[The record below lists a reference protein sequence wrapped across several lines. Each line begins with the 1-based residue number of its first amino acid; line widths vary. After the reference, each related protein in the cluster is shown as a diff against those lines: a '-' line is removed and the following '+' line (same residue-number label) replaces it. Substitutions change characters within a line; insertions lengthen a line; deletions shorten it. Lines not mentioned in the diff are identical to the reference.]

1 MYFYR
6 RAQMLTQLTINNFAI
21 VRELEIDFRNGMT
34 AITGETGAGKSIAID
49 ALGLCLG
56 NRGEANMVRPGA
68 LRADLCAR
76 FSLVDAEMAANWL
89 IEHQLDNQNECLLR
103 RTISPDGRSRG
114 FINGVSVPLSQLR
127 ELGTLLIQIH
137 GQHAHQ
143 LLLDNT
149 HQKSLLDAYSN
160 QQELLAQMKKAWKTW
175 HDSCQQLAVFQKEM
189 QERESRQQLLEYHL
203 KELSEFLP
211 VQGEFEEIDQEYKQ
225 LANHGQFLSIGQT
238 TTHILS
244 ENDDANV
251 ISLLNMAKNELTDL
265 VALNPKFSELLDML
279 EEASIQ
285 VSEVSDE
292 IKHYCD
298 QYELDPNRLFELEQ
312 RISKQISLARKHHVS
327 PEALPELF
335 QQLLTEQEQ
344 IANQNEDCETLNEQV
359 AIDHQKALACAE
371 RLHHVRLHY
380 AQELSTLITNSMHQL
395 SMPHGLFTIDVKF
408 IPEQLQID
416 GACKIEFNV
425 TTNPGQPHQALAK
438 VASGGELS
446 RIALAIQVI
455 TAKKMDTPAL
465 IFDEVD
471 VGISGPTAAIVG
483 KLLREL
489 GESTQVMC
497 VTHLPQ
503 VAGCG
508 HHHFYVSKE
517 TNGVETE
524 THMQL
529 LDKKS
534 RLQELA
540 RLLAG
545 SEVTKNTLANAKE
558 LLAA

>member
-1 MYFYR
+1 
-6 RAQMLTQLTINNFAI
+6 MLTQLTINNFAI
-21 VRELEIDFRNGMT
+21 VRDLEIDFRSGMT
-34 AITGETGAGKSIAID
+34 TITGETGAGKSIAID

-56 NRGEANMVRPGA
+56 SRGDANMVRPGA
-68 LRADLCAR
+68 QRADLCAR
-76 FSLVDAEMAANWL
+76 FSLVDADMAAKWL
-89 IEHQLDNQNECLLR
+89 IEHELDNQSECLLR
-103 RTISPDGRSRG
+103 RTITLDGRSRG
-114 FINGVSVPLSQLR
+114 FINGTAVPLSQLR
-127 ELGTLLIQIH
+127 ELGALLIQIH

-143 LLLDNT
+143 LLLDNN
-149 HQKSLLDAYSN
+149 HQKSLLDAYAN
-160 QQELLAQMKKAWKTW
+160 QQERLLQMKHAWQKW
-175 HDSCQQLAVFQKEM
+175 HDSCQQLAMFQKQM
-189 QERESRQQLLEYHL
+189 QERESRQQLLDYHL
-203 KELSEFLP
+203 KELAEFSP
-211 VQGEFEEIDQEYKQ
+211 VQGEFESIEQEYKQ
-225 LANHGQFLSIGQT
+225 LANYGQFLTLGQNAMQ
-238 TTHILS
+238 IMS
-244 ENDDANV
+244 ESDDAN
-251 ISLLNMAKNELTDL
+251 ILSLLNSAKHELAELASLDT
-265 VALNPKFSELLDML
+265 KFSSLLDML

-285 VSEVSDE
+285 VSEASDE
-292 IKHYCD
+292 LRHYCD
-298 QYELDPNRLFELEQ
+298 QYELDPNRLYELEQ
-312 RISKQISLARKHHVS
+312 RISKQISLARKHHIM
-327 PEALPELF
+327 PEALPELY
-335 QQLLTEQEQ
+335 QQLLDEQEK
-344 IANQNEDCETLNEQV
+344 IANQNEDCEMLSEQV
-359 AIDHQKALACAE
+359 HQDHQHAMACAQE
-371 RLHHVRLHY
+371 LHQIRLEY
-380 AQELSTLITNSMHQL
+380 AQELSQLITNSMHQL
-395 SMPHGLFTIDVKF
+395 SMPHGRFTIDVKF
-408 IPEQLQID
+408 TPEHLQPD
-416 GACKIEFNV
+416 GASKVEFNV

-483 KLLREL
+483 RLLREL

-517 TNGVETE
+517 TNGIETE